1 MEYLDREGGKYL
13 ATKLKSYVDNKVT
26 DLPSGTVD
34 LTNYYTKEETDQLLA
49 NLPSGGTGTKGDKG
63 DAGVGVSSIKLV
75 NYELIITLTDGTVH
89 NLGNI
94 RGEKGEKGANGT
106 NGTNGVSPTVSVT
119 ETTNGHTVAITDVN
133 GTQSFEVL
141 NGKDGISGGTGTGET
156 EYEYDMN
163 LDFSNKTFYFDT
175 AKNLSEILTESDYYL
190 HMRDASATGSMNGA
204 CFRYYKNGI
213 LYFTALVDGAISS
226 ICLYSSKEE
235 QPWKYDTYTFPS
247 TFKTPIYGKYA
258 EDSTDD
264 SIRPKELYK
273 AIMSCVKKIV
283 DSDGNEV
290 SFKILNKPEEII
302 SPTVSITETDNGHT
316 VSITDVNGT
325 QSFDVTNGTNG
336 TDGVSSTVTVTKEG
350 KIATITCTDVNGT
363 TTATISD
370 GADGQGGGSS
380 GGGSAITY
388 AYDTE
393 IATGETWVDGK
404 PIYLKVFHIDAL
416 ASQSKTIDYKEYYNQ
431 TKFADTIISVN
442 PTWKNGDNTSTGFM
456 SDVISQVSTSSSSV
470 GDNVNSYILAKMMWC
485 TVYNGS
491 EFHIIVGR
499 GISKYTASCDVFVKY
514 TKL

>member
-63 DAGVGVSSIKLV
+63 DAGVGISSIKSV

-94 RGEKGEKGANGT
+94 RGEKGAQGIKGT

-119 ETTNGHTVAITDVN
+119 ETT
-133 GTQSFEVL
+133 
-141 NGKDGISGGTGTGET
+141 
-156 EYEYDMN
+156 
-163 LDFSNKTFYFDT
+163 
-175 AKNLSEILTESDYYL
+175 
-190 HMRDASATGSMNGA
+190 
-204 CFRYYKNGI
+204 
-213 LYFTALVDGAISS
+213 
-226 ICLYSSKEE
+226 
-235 QPWKYDTYTFPS
+235 
-247 TFKTPIYGKYA
+247 
-258 EDSTDD
+258 
-264 SIRPKELYK
+264 
-273 AIMSCVKKIV
+273 
-283 DSDGNEV
+283 
-290 SFKILNKPEEII
+290 
-302 SPTVSITETDNGHT
+302 NGHT

-336 TDGVSSTVTVTKEG
+336 TDGVSPTVTVTKEG

-404 PIYLKVFHIDAL
+404 PIYLKVFHINGSS
-416 ASQSKTIDYKEYYNQ
+416 SQPSSSIIFSSYKEQNKFAETIVSVIPVWKSGNIVRTGNNIDITDTVSSVASANENIVQ
-431 TKFADTIISVN
+431 RTLNCWVDNNTKFTIN
-442 PTWKNGDNTSTGFM
+442 
-456 SDVISQVSTSSSSV
+456 
-470 GDNVNSYILAKMMWC
+470 
-485 TVYNGS
+485 
-491 EFHIIVGR
+491 
-499 GISKYTASCDVFVKY
+499 ISKGKRVYSYGCDVFVKY

>member
-63 DAGVGVSSIKLV
+63 DAGVGVSSIKSV

-94 RGEKGEKGANGT
+94 RGEKGAQGEKGADGINGT
-106 NGTNGVSPTVSVT
+106 NGTDGVSPTVSVT

-175 AKNLSEILTESDYYL
+175 VKNLSEILTESEYYL

-204 CFRYYKNGI
+204 CFLYKNGI
-213 LYFTALVDGAISS
+213 LYFTALVDGGISS

-290 SFKILNKPEEII
+290 KFK
-302 SPTVSITETDNGHT
+302 TVKE
-316 VSITDVNGT
+316 
-325 QSFDVTNGTNG
+325 
-336 TDGVSSTVTVTKEG
+336 SS
-350 KIATITCTDVNGT
+350 
-363 TTATISD
+363 
-370 GADGQGGGSS
+370 GGSS

-404 PIYLKVFHIDAL
+404 PIYLKVFHINGSS
-416 ASQSKTIDYKEYYNQ
+416 SQPSSSIIFSSYKEQNKFAETIVSVTPVWKSGNLVRTGNTIDISDMVSNVTSANENIVQ
-431 TKFADTIISVN
+431 RTLNCWVDNDTKFTIN
-442 PTWKNGDNTSTGFM
+442 
-456 SDVISQVSTSSSSV
+456 
-470 GDNVNSYILAKMMWC
+470 
-485 TVYNGS
+485 
-491 EFHIIVGR
+491 
-499 GISKYTASCDVFVKY
+499 ISKGKRVYSYGCDVFVKY